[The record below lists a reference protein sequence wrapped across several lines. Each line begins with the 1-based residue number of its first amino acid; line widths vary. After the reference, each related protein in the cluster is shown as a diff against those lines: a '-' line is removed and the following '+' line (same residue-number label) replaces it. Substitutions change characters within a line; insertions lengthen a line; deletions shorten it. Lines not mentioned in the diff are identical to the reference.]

1 MRQVSL
7 PGNPRFTL
15 PASHCTPASSAGMR
29 CPLHDGRCR
38 STIPQLDAAILPSR
52 CQQGLLLA
60 VILVPGQSCDV
71 ATWVGAI
78 TPACRS
84 PHLQVVQEDG
94 PLPVP
99 GCRRQSCH
107 AQLQHRGAMG
117 LQPLHHPAGSG
128 IPGGYS
134 CVIGRTDQ
142 QPWLYWH
149 HLQLRRRASMARQL
163 PACHAA
169 LPPQAD
175 PGIHA
180 PRSHRAIWQVAH
192 CCNPLSVACLGTK
205 RPRPLAPSQVHDI
218 QSMVSAA
225 KDNLACLPVHAGAQ
239 DVARGQADG
248 RAGRPAAAGRAGMA
262 QCCGTTGGLVSA
274 AVLGWSP
281 SKACM

>member
-1 MRQVSL
+1 
-7 PGNPRFTL
+7 
-15 PASHCTPASSAGMR
+15 MR

-175 PGIHA
+175 PGILPPEATVPSGRWRTAVTHSRWPA
-180 PRSHRAIWQVAH
+180 LVPSVLALLHRRRSTTYKAWSALPKTTSPASQSTLAHRMLRGDRLMAVQA
-192 CCNPLSVACLGTK
+192 G
-205 RPRPLAPSQVHDI
+205 PRPLAGPAWH
-218 QSMVSAA
+218 SAA
-225 KDNLACLPVHAGAQ
+225 GPR
-239 DVARGQADG
+239 VA
-248 RAGRPAAAGRAGMA
+248 
-262 QCCGTTGGLVSA
+262 
-274 AVLGWSP
+274 
-281 SKACM
+281 